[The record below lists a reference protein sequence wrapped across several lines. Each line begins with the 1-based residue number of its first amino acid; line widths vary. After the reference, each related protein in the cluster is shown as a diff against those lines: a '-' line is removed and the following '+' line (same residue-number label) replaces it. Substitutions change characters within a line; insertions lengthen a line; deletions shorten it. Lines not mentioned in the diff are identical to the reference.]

1 MTTACSLRD
10 LVISG
15 LITDD
20 LCAAL
25 SSLAAEARLLREENR
40 LRLCAIDE
48 NTCETIRRDVLPNL
62 TERDAALVPAGLSLK
77 NFRCAFFDMDS
88 TLMHRRTC
96 GAPQRQGTGRANHR
110 ALDARRTRFRTQPA

>member
-10 LVISG
+10 LVISD

-48 NTCETIRRDVLPNL
+48 TRARQFV
-62 TERDAALVPAGLSLK
+62 GMF
-77 NFRCAFFDMDS
+77 FRI
-88 TLMHRRTC
+88 
-96 GAPQRQGTGRANHR
+96 
-110 ALDARRTRFRTQPA
+110 

>member
-25 SSLAAEARLLREENR
+25 SSLAAEAGLLREENR

-62 TERDAALVPAGLSLK
+62 TECDAALVPAGLSLI

-88 TLMHRRTC
+88 TLIGNEC
-96 GAPQRQGTGRANHR
+96 IDELA
-110 ALDARRTRFRTQPA
+110 ALHNVKEQVALIT

>member
-25 SSLAAEARLLREENR
+25 SSLAAEARLLREETDCVFAQLMKTR
-40 LRLCAIDE
+40 ARQF
-48 NTCETIRRDVLPNL
+48 V
-62 TERDAALVPAGLSLK
+62 GMF
-77 NFRCAFFDMDS
+77 FRI
-88 TLMHRRTC
+88 
-96 GAPQRQGTGRANHR
+96 
-110 ALDARRTRFRTQPA
+110 

>member
-25 SSLAAEARLLREENR
+25 SSLAAEARLFAKKTDCVFAQLMKTRAR
-40 LRLCAIDE
+40 QF
-48 NTCETIRRDVLPNL
+48 V
-62 TERDAALVPAGLSLK
+62 GMF
-77 NFRCAFFDMDS
+77 FRI
-88 TLMHRRTC
+88 
-96 GAPQRQGTGRANHR
+96 
-110 ALDARRTRFRTQPA
+110 